1 MEPILLFILVLMGA
15 ISAGIFWYAE
25 RSMRYVYQ
33 NARISAWDAKLLPE
47 RRLMEFADIAGM
59 NEVLM
64 ALADTDYKDLSDL
77 AKKGKPSTGELELK
91 LKEHLGR
98 RYAELLEMVPKKEG
112 KTLRK
117 LVKRIDLWNL
127 KVIATGLYTKAPRER
142 IVEELLPSPIVLR
155 ERLELM
161 ASAGDLEALQ
171 EYLKGSEYFNAAE
184 NWMKGESKNLGALL
198 TALDKC
204 YFEDLWRSARE
215 KGAGRE
221 ALEVVGSEIDT
232 INLMIVLRLKRDG
245 AQPSEIEK
253 FLILPPHGVRL
264 ELLREMAMA
273 ANLRSAVEILSRTP
287 QGALLLGA
295 LQEMEKESSLE
306 PVERA
311 LIQQHLRF
319 CKWLA
324 ISRFFSMAPA
334 FAYFYLKGAEVM
346 NLRAILR
353 LKSHGVKP
361 GEIKEMVVE
370 VPRIGA

>member
-1 MEPILLFILVLMGA
+1 MESILLFILVLMGA
-15 ISAGIFWYAE
+15 ISAGVFWYAE

-33 NARISAWDAKLLPE
+33 NARISAWEARLLPE
-47 RRLMEFADIAGM
+47 GRLMEFADMAGM

-77 AKKGKPSTGELELK
+77 AKKGKLGMEELELG

-98 RYAELLEMVPKKEG
+98 RYAELLEIVPKKEN
-112 KTLRK
+112 TLRK

-127 KVIATGLYTKAPRER
+127 KVIATGLYTKVPRER
-142 IVEELLPSPIVLR
+142 IVEELLPSPTMPR

-161 ASAGDLEALQ
+161 TSAGDIEALQ

-198 TALDKC
+198 TAFDKC
-204 YFEDLWRSARE
+204 YFEDLWRSARG

-232 INLMIVLRLKRDG
+232 VNLMTVLRLKRDG

-273 ANLRSAVEILSRTP
+273 TNLRSAVEILSRTL
-287 QGALLLGA
+287 QGAHLTGV
-295 LQEMEKESSLE
+295 LQKIENESSLE

-324 ISRFFSMAPA
+324 ISKFFSMAPA

-353 LKSHGVKP
+353 LKSRMVKP